1 MKMAEIDAGL
11 RKWKVY
17 IEKKKKEILEDSP
30 QSLYRL
36 YYWRIM
42 RGETCP
48 DCGFKFTVNVGSK
61 SLAPYCW
68 TCYHK
73 SHCGPKCTF
82 GRCEERRKKNE

>member
-1 MKMAEIDAGL
+1 
-11 RKWKVY
+11 
-17 IEKKKKEILEDSP
+17 
-30 QSLYRL
+30 
-36 YYWRIM
+36 M